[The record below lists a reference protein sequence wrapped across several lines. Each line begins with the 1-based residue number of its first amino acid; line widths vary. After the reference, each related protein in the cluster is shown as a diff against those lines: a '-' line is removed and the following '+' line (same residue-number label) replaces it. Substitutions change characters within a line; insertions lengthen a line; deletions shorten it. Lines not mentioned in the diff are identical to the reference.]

1 MPPAAAYESRT
12 NPGRTSLGVGAY
24 APDAAYAISPLRRD
38 RAYRRDGSARMR
50 VQGRS
55 SRRARAYRRVRSVEN
70 SQETV
75 TAATSGWAL
84 RMAAYATRRAPA
96 VGNVPDARL
105 AQGRPERVPLDDTA
119 RRGSP
124 NCGTSTRIHGAP
136 PRWQVPDGEAHCSR
150 DSGRCSP
157 HDTRRIGI
165 RRRTDWGSRA
175 PRSPLAGA
183 RTPRP
188 RTCAAGSS
196 GNGRAQRP
204 RPAPGRC
211 CIAGAAPVLDRR
223 RRRVSDGEPAD
234 GSARAAHRS
243 SPGDPRGSTPGP

>member
-12 NPGRTSLGVGAY
+12 NPVRTCLGVGAY
-24 APDAAYAISPLRRD
+24 APDAAYAISPVRRD
-38 RAYRRDGSARMR
+38 RAYRRESSARMR

-55 SRRARAYRRVRSVEN
+55 SRRARAYRRVRGVEN

-84 RMAAYATRRAPA
+84 RMASYATRRGPA
-96 VGNVPDARL
+96 VGYVPAARL
-105 AQGRPERVPLDDTA
+105 AQARPERVPLDDTA
-119 RRGSP
+119 RSGSP
-124 NCGTSTRIHGAP
+124 NCGTSRRIHGAP
-136 PRWQVPDGEAHCSR
+136 PRWQVPDGEAQCSR

-157 HDTRRIGI
+157 RDTRRIGI

-183 RTPRP
+183 RTPGP

-204 RPAPGRC
+204 RPAPRRG

-223 RRRVSDGEPAD
+223 RRRASDGELAD
-234 GSARAAHRS
+234 GSARAAH
-243 SPGDPRGSTPGP
+243 